1 MKCQPLLA
9 MALLLTTAMPGLGK
23 FISEEKQ
30 RSRLQALRT
39 EDVKNMHLTPLDRA
53 YLDTY
58 AMLSGHNQ
66 CSQFLGSGSRQV
78 LDELVIRLRIR
89 LMTDSRI
96 GIRMSGTFTSL
107 VEPQEGISYRLFDQ
121 EEINSIGAFYR
132 SKTFPS
138 QPLVPN
144 MGSFGPNTREAR
156 VLILLH
162 ELAHLIKGR
171 DGRWLIPDDGSD
183 AQLSRSNTLTVE
195 PSAGSRFVLCNR
207 RRRLGKPERCE

>member
-1 MKCQPLLA
+1 MKCRPLLA
-9 MALLLTTAMPGLGK
+9 IALLLATAMSGFGNSL
-23 FISEEKQ
+23 SEEKQ

-58 AMLSGHNQ
+58 ALLSGHNQ
-66 CSQFLGSGSRQV
+66 CSQFFVGSGSRQV
-78 LDELVIRLRIR
+78 LDELVIRLRIQ
-89 LMTDSRI
+89 LMTDRRI

-107 VEPQEGISYRLFDQ
+107 VEPQEGISYRLFEQ
-121 EEINSIGAFYR
+121 AEINSIGAFYR
-132 SKTFPS
+132 SKTFPAE
-138 QPLVPN
+138 PLVPN
-144 MGSFGPNTREAR
+144 MGSFRPNTREAR

-171 DGRWLIPDDGSD
+171 DGRWLIPDDGND

-195 PSAGSRFVLCNR
+195 SKCGQQIRAL
-207 RRRLGKPERCE
+207 